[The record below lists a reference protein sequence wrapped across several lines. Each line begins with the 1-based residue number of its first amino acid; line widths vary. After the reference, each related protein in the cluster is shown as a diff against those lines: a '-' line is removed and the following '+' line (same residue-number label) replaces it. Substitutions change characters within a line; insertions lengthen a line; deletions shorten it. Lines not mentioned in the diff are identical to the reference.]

1 VKRFFTEMNS
11 TLRGFLIIALIAGVV
26 VVLSLQ
32 SVLATVGGLLQI
44 GFFLAIAFFLFLL
57 WREKRGD
64 IESWQDRSRNVFYA
78 AIVLAVV
85 DVGAFIGLGPSGPDA
100 LAFFLVLGACAYAIF
115 RVWRSEHT
123 YS

>member
-1 VKRFFTEMNS
+1 MKRFFADMNA
-11 TLRGFLIIALIAGVV
+11 TLRGLLVISLIALVV

-32 SVLATVGGLLQI
+32 SVLETVGGLLRI
-44 GFFLAIAFFLFLL
+44 AFFLAIAFFLFLL

-64 IESWQDRSRNVFYA
+64 IEAWSDRSRNVFYA

-85 DVGAFIGLGPSGPDA
+85 DIGMLIGLGASGRDA
-100 LAFFLVLGACAYAIF
+100 LAFFLVLGACAYALF
-115 RVWRSEHT
+115 RVWREEHT

>member
-1 VKRFFTEMNS
+1 MSRINPTV
-11 TLRGFLIIALIAGVV
+11 RGFAIILLIAIGIW
-26 VVLSLQ
+26 
-32 SVLATVGGLLQI
+32 LLQLQTALFSLLLLARI
-44 GFFLAIAFFLFLL
+44 AFFLAIAFFLFLL